1 MPLKLWMPILLV
13 LGGMGWIISLNLGE
27 ADYAFKIRD
36 LPKEGPLLEKR
47 LNLKGR
53 IVAGS
58 IDKSSQSLAFVLE
71 DGGKTL
77 PVRYVG
83 KAPLPDLFKDHAEA
97 QVTGTFATDG
107 CFEAEHLQAKCASK
121 YEALAPPV
129 QSGTPPPAVN

>member
-13 LGGMGWIISLNLGE
+13 LGGVGWIISLNLGE

-36 LPKEGPLLEKR
+36 LPKEGSILEKR

-58 IDKSSQSLAFVLE
+58 IDKSTSAVRFVLE

-97 QVTGTFATDG
+97 QVTGSFAADG
-107 CFEAEHLQAKCASK
+107 CFEAEGLQAKCASK
-121 YEALAPPV
+121 YEALAPSTQPNA
-129 QSGTPPPAVN
+129 PPAAVN